1 MKTNMETKKDSRQ
14 QHWAPDYFEEYLQG
28 SQKVAVLE
36 FQLRQLGI
44 TPATEKGKAKIIAI
58 I

>member
-1 MKTNMETKKDSRQ
+1 METKKDSRQ
-14 QHWAPDYFEEYLQG
+14 QHWPPDYFEEYLQE
-28 SQKVAVLE
+28 SSKVAVLE

-44 TPATEKGKAKIIAI
+44 TPATEKGKAKIISI

>member
-1 MKTNMETKKDSRQ
+1 MEAKKDSRL
-14 QHWAPDYFEEYLQG
+14 QHWAPDYFEEYLEEAR
-28 SQKVAVLE
+28 KVAVLE

-44 TPATEKGKAKIIAI
+44 TPATEKGKAKIISI